1 MVVQHDWNGQN
12 NKFSI
17 TPVRGADGKITKDN
31 MNKMEAQRYYN
42 NINDKSIHLK
52 ERMEDIPLNIKTLV
66 RYCNN
71 AHYNCNSIDG
81 DVCQSER
88 RP

>member
-1 MVVQHDWNGQN
+1 MVVQHDWNGQH

-52 ERMEDIPLNIKTLV
+52 GEWRIYL
-66 RYCNN
+66 
-71 AHYNCNSIDG
+71 
-81 DVCQSER
+81 
-88 RP
+88 